1 MSYRSL
7 LFCPDEKTARLVTQ
21 VLREL
26 DFAVEPANEPYLAV
40 KKLNS
45 ERFDA
50 VVVDCQNEQDAAL
63 VFKAARDSSQNHSS
77 LSVAVV
83 EGQAGVAKAFR
94 IGANLVL
101 TKPINIEQSK
111 GTLRVARG
119 LLRKPET
126 KPGAAPVAVPA
137 GTIPEPS
144 VISRPL
150 APAIAPVVA
159 ASSPVLTPA
168 APVAPTSDAPFSS
181 LQVESD
187 PVSAPEAAEAAVL
200 ESLPDV
206 SGKLSTHAAAP
217 VLKNEAQPIAAGT
230 SGQAAAVAPALEKT
244 ETIGLK
250 TASLPPMVTND
261 PIVAEKRFPE
271 PFERKPVDV
280 PSFSSYSSVSRS
292 EGGSKFPKVA
302 VILAV
307 LAAAGFFGWQK
318 FQPLQYLQRV
328 HAGHASTSPVA
339 NAPSATAPEANS
351 TTAAPLSAVPESAPE
366 RAAIPPKSEQLAKPV
381 IEPEI
386 SAPTARHEENDDD
399 GSIEVQ
405 ELPMS
410 RDSKPPAA
418 AKPPLVVKPDAGIK
432 PLGKSSQTA
441 PPPVQVSSLGPANSA
456 LPNLTT
462 SSPALPT
469 LAPTS
474 VRVSQGVSQ
483 GLILKKVAPKYPPM
497 AVQMH
502 KEGAVELLATIS
514 KQGSIT
520 NVKVLSGDEVLAKAA
535 VDAVRQWKYRPY
547 LLNGEPVEIQTQVTI
562 NFKVPN

>member
-21 VLREL
+21 VLSEL

-40 KKLNS
+40 KKLIS

-63 VFKAARDSSQNHSS
+63 LFKTARDSGQNHSS

-83 EGQAGVAKAFR
+83 DGQAGVAKAFR

-119 LLRKPET
+119 LLRKTES
-126 KPGAAPVAVPA
+126 KPGSAPAAVPA
-137 GTIPEPS
+137 RTIPEPS

-150 APAIAPVVA
+150 APSIAPVIA
-159 ASSPVLTPA
+159 ASPVPNPT

-181 LQVESD
+181 LEVESD
-187 PVSAPEAAEAAVL
+187 PVLAPEAAEVAVL

-206 SGKLSTHAAAP
+206 SGRLSTQAAAP

-230 SGQAAAVAPALEKT
+230 SGQAAAAAPALEKT
-244 ETIGLK
+244 EIIGLK
-250 TASLPPMVTND
+250 TASLPPMVTNE

-271 PFERKPVDV
+271 PFEHNPVDV
-280 PSFSSYSSVSRS
+280 PSFSSYSSAPRS
-292 EGGSKFPKVA
+292 EGGTKLLKVA

-307 LAAAGFFGWQK
+307 LAAAAFFGWQK
-318 FQPLQYLQRV
+318 FQPLQYLQRN
-328 HAGHASTSPVA
+328 HTGRTSNAAVA
-339 NAPSATAPEANS
+339 NAPSATATAANTS
-351 TTAAPLSAVPESAPE
+351 AAAPLSVVPESAPE
-366 RAAIPPKSEQLAKPV
+366 SAAISSKAEQPAKAI

-410 RDSKPPAA
+410 RDSKPPAP
-418 AKPPLVVKPDAGIK
+418 AKPPLIVKPDTAIK
-432 PLGKSSQTA
+432 PLGKSSQAA
-441 PPPVQVSSLGPANSA
+441 PPPVQVSSLASANSA

-462 SSPALPT
+462 STPALPA
-469 LAPTS
+469 LAPSS
-474 VRVSQGVSQ
+474 VRISQGVSQ

-514 KQGSIT
+514 KQGAIT
-520 NVKVLSGDEVLAKAA
+520 NVKVLSGEEVLAKAA

-547 LLNGEPVEIQTQVTI
+547 LLNGEPVEIQTQITI